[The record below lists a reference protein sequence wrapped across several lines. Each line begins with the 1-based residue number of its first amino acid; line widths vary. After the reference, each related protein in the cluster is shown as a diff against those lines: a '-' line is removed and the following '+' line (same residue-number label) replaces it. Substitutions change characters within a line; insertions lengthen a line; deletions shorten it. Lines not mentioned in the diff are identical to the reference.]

1 MSTSSATGIIR
12 QAATASIGW
21 GIAMI
26 LLGFLA
32 LCLPFA
38 AGIGVSI
45 AAGWIVVFGGI
56 LYGASAFAARG
67 AGPFLWRLLAGLVYV
82 AGGIYLIFHPAL
94 ALASL
99 TLALAALFLFEG
111 VMEVLAFFQHR
122 ALPGSGWVLFNGLV
136 TLFLAY
142 LIWRPWP
149 NSSVWAIGTILG
161 INLIFSGIARL
172 TFSLAARKALPA
184 AI

>member
-1 MSTSSATGIIR
+1 MSTSSTTGIIR
-12 QAATASIGW
+12 QATGASIGW

-32 LCLPFA
+32 LCLPLA

-45 AAGWIVVFGGI
+45 AVGWIVVFGGI

-67 AGPFLWRLLAGLVYV
+67 AGPFLWRALAGLVYV
-82 AGGIYLIFHPAL
+82 IGGCYLIFHPGLGL
-94 ALASL
+94 ATL
-99 TLALAALFLFEG
+99 TLALALLFFFEG
-111 VMEVLAFFQHR
+111 VTEILAFFQHR
-122 ALPGSGWVLFNGLV
+122 TIPGAGWILFNGFV

-142 LIWRPWP
+142 IIWSPWP

-161 INLIFSGIARL
+161 INLILSGITRL
-172 TFSLAARKALPA
+172 TYSIAARKTL
-184 AI
+184 AII

>member
-1 MSTSSATGIIR
+1 MSTSSTTGIIQ
-12 QAATASIGW
+12 QAANVSIGW

-32 LCLPFA
+32 LCLPLA

-56 LYGASAFAARG
+56 LYAASAFAARG
-67 AGPFLWRLLAGLVYV
+67 VGPVLWRALAGLAYV
-82 AGGIYLIFHPAL
+82 AGGIYLVFHPGL

-99 TLALAALFLFEG
+99 TLAMAVLFCFEG
-111 VMEVLAFFQHR
+111 VMEILAFFQFR
-122 ALPGSGWVLFNGLV
+122 ALLGSGWVLFNGLA

-161 INLIFSGIARL
+161 VNLILSGTTRL
-172 TFSLAARKALPA
+172 TYSLAARKTL
-184 AI
+184 AII

>member
-1 MSTSSATGIIR
+1 MSTSSTTGIVRQATGV
-12 QAATASIGW
+12 SIGW

-45 AAGWIVVFGGI
+45 AAGWIVVIGGI

-67 AGPFLWRLLAGLVYV
+67 TGPFLWRVLAGLVYV
-82 AGGIYLIFHPAL
+82 VGGIYLIFHPGL
-94 ALASL
+94 ALATL
-99 TLALAALFLFEG
+99 TLALALLFFFEG
-111 VMEVLAFFQHR
+111 MMEIFAYFQHR

-142 LIWRPWP
+142 LIWSPWP
-149 NSSVWAIGTILG
+149 NSSIWAIGTILG
-161 INLIFSGIARL
+161 INLILSGVTRL
-172 TFSLAARKALPA
+172 TYSLAARKTLA

>member
-1 MSTSSATGIIR
+1 MSTSSTTGIIR
-12 QAATASIGW
+12 QATGVSIGW

-67 AGPFLWRLLAGLVYV
+67 AGPFLWRLLASLVYV
-82 AGGIYLIFHPAL
+82 VGGFYLIFHPTL
-94 ALASL
+94 ALATL
-99 TLALAALFLFEG
+99 TLALAVIFFVEG
-111 VMEVLAFFQHR
+111 VMEVLFFFQHR
-122 ALPGSGWVLFNGLV
+122 ATPGSGWVLFNGLV
-136 TLFLAY
+136 TLLLAY

-149 NSSVWAIGTILG
+149 NSSIWAIGTILG
-161 INLIFSGIARL
+161 INLILSGITRL
-172 TFSLAARKALPA
+172 TYSLAARRTLAVV
-184 AI
+184 